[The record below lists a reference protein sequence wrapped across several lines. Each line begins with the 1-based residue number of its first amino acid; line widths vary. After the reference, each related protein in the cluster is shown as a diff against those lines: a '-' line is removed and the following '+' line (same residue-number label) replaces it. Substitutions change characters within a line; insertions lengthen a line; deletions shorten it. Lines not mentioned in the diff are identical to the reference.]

1 MARARKKE
9 KSDEV
14 LVPLDRQT
22 IEELMRLSQNTHF
35 SPKQMVRWLT
45 WLGRTT
51 MGRTIIIKDGDKA
64 LELSLKEFDKLS
76 KRLDIN

>member
-1 MARARKKE
+1 MARTRKKA

-22 IEELMRLSQNTHF
+22 IEELMRLSESTHF
-35 SPKQMVRWLT
+35 SPQQMVRWLT
-45 WLGRTT
+45 WLGRKT

-76 KRLDIN
+76 KRLDLN